1 MSVQSSRRGLW
12 YRLEYLLFRGAAAV
26 VSRLPRAVALGIGR
40 ALGLAGYRLAAGRR
54 RIARANLDV
63 AFGDAKS
70 AAEKRRIARASFM
83 HAGST
88 LIDAML
94 LCRLTREEAARMV
107 DVDPRDLALVQE
119 AHARGKGVIFVV
131 AHFGYPDT
139 HAAYQGYHV
148 FPSTIV
154 ARRMDNP
161 YLDALVCAYRSRS
174 GNDLVVRGQA
184 SRRLVEILRA
194 GGAVAVLVDQ
204 NLRLRQSIPVDFFGL
219 PVPATPS
226 VASLALATGA
236 AVIPGFCWPLRG
248 GRYRVTYGPEVR
260 CAATGDRWRD
270 ITAITQACFKHIE
283 DVVRQHP
290 EYYLW
295 VHRRWKNRFT
305 PEDTRWP
312 FYAEPV
318 RERYRGQAASIPRER
333 MAEIQSQRE

>member
-1 MSVQSSRRGLW
+1 MSPRSSLRAPGH
-12 YRLEYLLFRGAAAV
+12 RLEYVLFRGAAAV
-26 VSRLPRAVALGIGR
+26 VTRLPRAVALGIGR
-40 ALGLAGYRLAAGRR
+40 AFGLAGYLLAAGRR
-54 RIARANLDV
+54 RIAHANLDV

-94 LCRLTREEAARMV
+94 LSRLTREEAARIV
-107 DVDPRDLALVQE
+107 DVDPRDLALLQE

-161 YLDALVCAYRSRS
+161 HLDALVCAYRSRS
-174 GNDLVVRGQA
+174 GNDLVVRGYA
-184 SRRLVEILRA
+184 SRRLLEVLSG
-194 GGAVAVLVDQ
+194 GGAVASLIDQ
-204 NLRLRQSIPVDFFGL
+204 NLRLRESIPVDFFGL

-226 VASLALATGA
+226 VGSLALATGA
-236 AVIPGFCWPLRG
+236 AVVPGFCWPLRG

-270 ITAITQACFKHIE
+270 ITAITQACFTRIE
-283 DVVRQHP
+283 DVVRRDP

-305 PEDTRWP
+305 PEDARWP

-318 RERYRGQAASIPRER
+318 REPWRGRPASLTLTD
-333 MAEIQSQRE
+333 